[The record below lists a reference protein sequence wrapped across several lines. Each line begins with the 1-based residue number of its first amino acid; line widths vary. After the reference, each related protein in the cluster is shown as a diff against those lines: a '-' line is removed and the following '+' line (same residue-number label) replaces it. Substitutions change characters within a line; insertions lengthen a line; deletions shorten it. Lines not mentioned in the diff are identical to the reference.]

1 MSHRVEKEVLIMQR
15 VEMMI
20 GPRDFATLKAEQF
33 MQDVVSY
40 YQVEDP
46 ADKLA
51 GAMTEGG
58 FGSVPILT
66 KDRKVVGIVSEFD
79 ILQAISE
86 GKDLAQVTA
95 GEIMTRGS
103 VSVTK
108 ETIATEIIQLL
119 QDKHLIRVTVVD
131 AQERLVGIVAR
142 RDFLVGYLR
151 ATKPIIWSFVFKTT
165 RATVL
170 LQVDSSWFRHLFL
183 ILVRSD
189 SSRPT
194 LPIRNQLGCV
204 RPP

>member
-1 MSHRVEKEVLIMQR
+1 MQR

-40 YQVEDP
+40 YQIEDP
-46 ADKLA
+46 VDKLA

-66 KDRKVVGIVSEFD
+66 TDRKVVGIVSEFD

-95 GEIMTRGS
+95 GEIMTRGN
-103 VSVTK
+103 VSVTRD
-108 ETIATEIIQLL
+108 TLATEIIQLL
-119 QDKHLIRVTVVD
+119 QDRHLIRVTVVD

-142 RDFLVGYLR
+142 RDILLGYLR
-151 ATKPIIWSFVFKTT
+151 ASKPIWTF
-165 RATVL
+165 
-170 LQVDSSWFRHLFL
+170 
-183 ILVRSD
+183 
-189 SSRPT
+189 
-194 LPIRNQLGCV
+194 
-204 RPP
+204 